1 MLTPDKEASGRDTP
15 IPAPYLTT
23 AWVDW
28 QQAAGSILQGI
39 LVILHPCARHLLCG
53 KRRTEQGWISP
64 GWVKA
69 TGCDSMRAISI
80 GLQPL
85 CIYPHRPG
93 YSPLARW

>member
-39 LVILHPCARHLLCG
+39 LIILWSYFRAGDPQVECG
-53 KRRTEQGWISP
+53 
-64 GWVKA
+64 A
-69 TGCDSMRAISI
+69 
-80 GLQPL
+80 
-85 CIYPHRPG
+85 HRDR
-93 YSPLARW
+93 LASTLTLKWERLVFSALWQ